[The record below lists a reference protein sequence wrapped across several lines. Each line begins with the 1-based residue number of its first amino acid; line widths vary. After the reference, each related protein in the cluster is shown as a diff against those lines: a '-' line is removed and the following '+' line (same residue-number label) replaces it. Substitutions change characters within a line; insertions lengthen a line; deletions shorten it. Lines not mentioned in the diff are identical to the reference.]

1 MLPPG
6 YACRHLLR
14 MRRSISAMGTLL
26 LQPRC
31 PPSRACPRSAFALS
45 GGGCAS
51 CMASVTVCSH
61 PSSGST
67 APLRSRKK
75 RRGQGCARCDD
86 GRGAASFS
94 PSCRQGGPS
103 LSGSFPRF
111 GLAHSFG
118 CTPHDWAGAADRRTT
133 RAASPVRPVSTPR
146 PSPIKSATSVFQ
158 SRSTWTWTNDAEDA
172 VALEHE
178 TGNGRERGGTMNGSQ
193 RYGCAVPSPTDSP
206 WVPLPHTCSTRTPP
220 PRSSS

>member
-1 MLPPG
+1 
-6 YACRHLLR
+6 
-14 MRRSISAMGTLL
+14 MRRSISALGILL
-26 LQPRC
+26 LQ
-31 PPSRACPRSAFALS
+31 SRSAFSCSSSLGVPAVWRRLCVVYGIRDRLLTPKQRSDGPITVTQETSWPGMRALRRWARGRLFLAQLPPGWPLAKRKLSPFWLGSFIRLYAS
-45 GGGCAS
+45 GLGGRS
-51 CMASVTVCSH
+51 GQEDH
-61 PSSGST
+61 P
-67 APLRSRKK
+67 
-75 RRGQGCARCDD
+75 RGQ
-86 GRGAASFS
+86 
-94 PSCRQGGPS
+94 
-103 LSGSFPRF
+103 
-111 GLAHSFG
+111 
-118 CTPHDWAGAADRRTT
+118 
-133 RAASPVRPVSTPR
+133 PVRPVSTPR